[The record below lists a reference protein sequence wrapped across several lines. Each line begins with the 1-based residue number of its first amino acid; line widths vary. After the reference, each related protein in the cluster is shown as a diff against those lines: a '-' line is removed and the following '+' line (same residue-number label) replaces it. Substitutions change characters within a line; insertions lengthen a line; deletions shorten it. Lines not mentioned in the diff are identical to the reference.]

1 MISLCRSRSYQ
12 RKYLE
17 DVCSIFG
24 QVRHVVSHIEV
35 SLPEKP
41 LTPNNIVEALKG
53 PQRQLLK
60 EALFVQYEKEKMSAF
75 FRLTYQ
81 VYTSLKEN
89 NSFVHSFLQVSS
101 KATFLMHGNF
111 LHATVQMR
119 VLRFKILVLISPT
132 IQWHILTPL

>member
-1 MISLCRSRSYQ
+1 M
-12 RKYLE
+12 
-17 DVCSIFG
+17 
-24 QVRHVVSHIEV
+24 VSHIEV

-60 EALFVQYEKEKMSAF
+60 ETLFVQYEKEKMSAF

-89 NSFVHSFLQVSS
+89 NSFVHSFLLVSS

-111 LHATVQMR
+111 LHATV
-119 VLRFKILVLISPT
+119 
-132 IQWHILTPL
+132 